1 LLLRQFITFTGVGL
15 VAAVAHYGVLIL
27 LVELGRMQPVFATLW
42 GFLAGAAVSY
52 LLNRRFTFRS
62 DRPHRAAAP
71 RFLAVSTGGFVL
83 NGLVMWLLN
92 EGWGVPYLL
101 AQVIATLIVLFW
113 NFTVN
118 LLWTFRVNLDDPV

>member
-1 LLLRQFITFTGVGL
+1 MLLRQFLTFAAVG
-15 VAAVAHYGVLIL
+15 VAAAVVHYGILIL
-27 LVELGRMQPVFATLW
+27 LVELAGVLPVIATLW

-52 LLNRRFTFRS
+52 VLNRRYTFRS

-83 NGLVMWLLN
+83 NGLVMLLLN
-92 EGWGVPYLL
+92 EYWGVPYLI

-113 NFTVN
+113 NFSAN
-118 LLWTFRVNLDDPV
+118 RWWTFRGGTDNPL

>member
-1 LLLRQFITFTGVGL
+1 LVRQFITFTGVGL

-27 LVELGRMQPVFATLW
+27 LVELGRMQPVVATLW

>member
-1 LLLRQFITFTGVGL
+1 MLLRQFITFTGVGL
-15 VAAVAHYGVLIL
+15 VAAVAHYGVLIA
-27 LVELGRMQPVFATLW
+27 LVELGGMQPVIATLW

-52 LLNRRFTFRS
+52 VLNRRFTFRS

-101 AQVIATLIVLFW
+101 AQVIATLLVLFW

-118 LLWTFRVNLDDPV
+118 LLWTFRANLDDSV